1 ISHSG
6 STYWRKK
13 ESEKA
18 EMFKKIEPYLTF
30 LDFVK
35 LERKGADIETKLT
48 EKEKEI
54 QLLRQRDTINTDA
67 IANLSD
73 QVMKLMLEVKQV
85 KQKQKNQVDA

>member
-1 ISHSG
+1 
-6 STYWRKK
+6 
-13 ESEKA
+13 
-18 EMFKKIEPYLTF
+18 MFKKIEPYLTF

-35 LERKGADIETKLT
+35 LERKGADIEAKLT

-54 QLLRQRDTINTDA
+54 QILRQRDTINTYA

-85 KQKQKNQVDA
+85 KQMQNQVDA